1 VIQLRHSKKPASPT
15 AGVNACGAR
24 IPQSTDRWASRPAG
38 YPKIACRVSG
48 PSVTFSC
55 SGGSVP
61 VFVEVRQ
68 ELRGILPSL
77 RACAGAIKNVTEHRP
92 FIDPELSPER
102 LIFPNRSVG
111 LSTRIG
117 LKVTTEGT
125 N

>member
-1 VIQLRHSKKPASPT
+1 MGFEARGLSENRLQGLGAKRDLQLLR
-15 AGVNACGAR
+15 
-24 IPQSTDRWASRPAG
+24 
-38 YPKIACRVSG
+38 
-48 PSVTFSC
+48 
-55 SGGSVP
+55 GSVP